1 MTTEADVGSP
11 SGVKGLDSW
20 VDGDVLQFGDPDLA
34 LEPGGTDGT
43 LSLVFNVDKFAAG
56 VQIDALHYVTTNI
69 TIGSNTTM
77 DLEAGDVLFSTLL
90 AETLTSTNTL
100 SVEDA
105 DVVIFRPD
113 IEGDYSSGTFTV
125 LLEEFQDPTGWLD
138 LGGLTLVEKDTTVG
152 GTLLPAGSFLLVEG
166 AAASRK
172 EIHLYTPTD
181 VGASTGGTLTVLIDG
196 VEAGLGNAFDGI
208 ELIEEATI
216 IGQTLLS
223 AGHILVSQ
231 DGDASISYLTVTGTE
246 PGTSAATATL
256 LLDHAAVG
264 LNAAGGD
271 TFSLT
276 LVPGSVPEN
285 QAPTLDLDGDDS
297 SGATGNDYLVTFSE
311 GDGATAIADAD
322 LDVADVDSTDFDSV
336 TLSVS
341 GLLDGNAEELILDGS
356 TFAPATRRIRTRAL
370 GTTMWW

>member
-34 LEPGGTDGT
+34 FEPGGTDGT
-43 LSLVFNVDKFAAG
+43 LSLVFNADKFAAG

-181 VGASTGGTLTVLIDG
+181 V
-196 VEAGLGNAFDGI
+196 
-208 ELIEEATI
+208 
-216 IGQTLLS
+216 
-223 AGHILVSQ
+223 
-231 DGDASISYLTVTGTE
+231 
-246 PGTSAATATL
+246 
-256 LLDHAAVG
+256 
-264 LNAAGGD
+264 
-271 TFSLT
+271 
-276 LVPGSVPEN
+276 
-285 QAPTLDLDGDDS
+285 
-297 SGATGNDYLVTFSE
+297 
-311 GDGATAIADAD
+311 
-322 LDVADVDSTDFDSV
+322 
-336 TLSVS
+336 
-341 GLLDGNAEELILDGS
+341 
-356 TFAPATRRIRTRAL
+356 APARAAPL
-370 GTTMWW
+370 RC

>member
-1 MTTEADVGSP
+1 M
-11 SGVKGLDSW
+11 
-20 VDGDVLQFGDPDLA
+20 
-34 LEPGGTDGT
+34 
-43 LSLVFNVDKFAAG
+43 
-56 VQIDALHYVTTNI
+56 
-69 TIGSNTTM
+69 
-77 DLEAGDVLFSTLL
+77 
-90 AETLTSTNTL
+90 
-100 SVEDA
+100 
-105 DVVIFRPD
+105 
-113 IEGDYSSGTFTV
+113 
-125 LLEEFQDPTGWLD
+125 
-138 LGGLTLVEKDTTVG
+138 
-152 GTLLPAGSFLLVEG
+152 
-166 AAASRK
+166 
-172 EIHLYTPTD
+172 
-181 VGASTGGTLTVLIDG
+181 IDG

-216 IGQTLLS
+216 IGQTPLS

-256 LLDHAAVG
+256 LLDGAAVG

-356 TFAPATRRIRTRAL
+356 AFARPRRRIRTRAL